1 MDRRVVLGG
10 LLALAAAPSAARAQA
25 PAPAAPAPT
34 RTLAAGSEALRRL
47 GERLLRLEED
57 GLDPRWYGL
66 TPGVTPDAQ
75 QIASA
80 AAGALTDLVQ
90 GRAGVP
96 QGRVDIRR
104 EANPAA
110 LLRWF
115 EQIIEAAEPAEVIER
130 ASLQHPDMAP
140 LKAALA
146 AARARA
152 GNAWPRVPEIQGR
165 ILEPGATDPARVPP
179 MRQRLALSDPVF
191 AANPGEGPVY
201 DERLQAAVR
210 RFQAERGIDPT
221 GRVGPVTVA
230 ALNRPVEAGVNQ
242 LRAALDMRR
251 GVAAP
256 ARERRV
262 EVNVPDFRLAVIE
275 EGRVIMDMAVVV
287 GRPARATPMI
297 VTRMTSVQFNP
308 PWGVPQRNARE
319 DLLPRLQRDPTS
331 LQARGFRI
339 FQRVDGQVVEVDP
352 TTVNWRAVNPE
363 RFPFFIRQDA
373 GDANA
378 LGRIKFNM
386 PNNDDIFLHD
396 TPERHLFRR
405 ADRAYSSGCI
415 RLERPMDLLML
426 LLEGTEG
433 WNRERVDRTLAS
445 RQTITAA
452 LRRQLPIRLHY
463 DTVLVENGRV
473 RSRPDLYGLDDA
485 YVRAMEARSPRAVVA
500 RA

>member
-1 MDRRVVLGG
+1 
-10 LLALAAAPSAARAQA
+10 
-25 PAPAAPAPT
+25 
-34 RTLAAGSEALRRL
+34 
-47 GERLLRLEED
+47 
-57 GLDPRWYGL
+57 
-66 TPGVTPDAQ
+66 
-75 QIASA
+75 
-80 AAGALTDLVQ
+80 
-90 GRAGVP
+90 
-96 QGRVDIRR
+96 VDIRR

-152 GNAWPRVPEIQGR
+152 GTAWPRVPEIQGR

-352 TTVNWRAVNPE
+352 TTVNWRAV
-363 RFPFFIRQDA
+363 A
-373 GDANA
+373 
-378 LGRIKFNM
+378 
-386 PNNDDIFLHD
+386 
-396 TPERHLFRR
+396 TPTRSAASSSTCPTTTTSSCTTRPSGISS
-405 ADRAYSSGCI
+405 AAPTAPIPPAASASSGRWTCSCCCW
-415 RLERPMDLLML
+415 RGRKAGTASGWTAPSPAGRPSPPPCAANSPSASI
-426 LLEGTEG
+426 TTRC
-433 WNRERVDRTLAS
+433 WWRT
-445 RQTITAA
+445 
-452 LRRQLPIRLHY
+452 
-463 DTVLVENGRV
+463 DG
-473 RSRPDLYGLDDA
+473 
-485 YVRAMEARSPRAVVA
+485 
-500 RA
+500 